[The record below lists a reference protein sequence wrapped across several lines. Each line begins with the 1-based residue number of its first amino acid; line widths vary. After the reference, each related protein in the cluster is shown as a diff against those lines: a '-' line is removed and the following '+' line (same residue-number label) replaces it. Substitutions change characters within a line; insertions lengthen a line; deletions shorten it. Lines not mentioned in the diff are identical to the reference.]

1 MVRKHL
7 NKYARRYGLTS
18 AAIVL
23 MAAAI
28 GSGTSVQAQ
37 EHKVRMLIEKI
48 SSYPRVSDTVVRSD
62 WYQGN
67 DYTTPSIKEYL
78 DKLEKYIKEYFAL
91 LTEELEVPGPMGPPG
106 PAGPRGERG
115 ETGPIGP
122 TGPQGP
128 RGEVGPQGPKGD
140 QGEVGPQG
148 PKGDQGEVGPQG
160 PKGDQGE
167 VGPQGPK
174 GDQGEVGPQG
184 PKGDQGEMGPQG
196 PKGDQG
202 EVGPQ
207 GEQGQESKP
216 DMPAPK
222 APEQIPAPQAPST
235 ATKMVSRP
243 QKAAALPATGETS
256 NPFFSL
262 AALSIIA
269 SAGMLTLKEKKDR

>member
-1 MVRKHL
+1 MAKKHL
-7 NKYARRYGLTS
+7 NKYVRRYGLTS
-18 AAIVL
+18 AAIVP

-37 EHKVRMLIEKI
+37 ERDLKAIINTI
-48 SSYPRVSDTVVRSD
+48 SKYPSVDEFVQRNNSIV
-62 WYQGN
+62 GN
-67 DYTTPSIKEYL
+67 HYTTISIKNYL
-78 DKLEKYIKEYFAL
+78 HMLEQYFKDYFNVL
-91 LTEELEVPGPMGPPG
+91 NEELKIPGPTGPRGEAG

-115 ETGPIGP
+115 PQGLRGDKGETGERGETGP
-122 TGPQGP
+122 
-128 RGEVGPQGPKGD
+128 VGSR
-140 QGEVGPQG
+140 
-148 PKGDQGEVGPQG
+148 
-160 PKGDQGE
+160 
-167 VGPQGPK
+167 
-174 GDQGEVGPQG
+174 
-184 PKGDQGEMGPQG
+184 
-196 PKGDQG
+196 GDQG

-262 AALSIIA
+262 AGLSIIA
-269 SAGMLTLKEKKDR
+269 SAGMLTLKEKKGR

>member
-1 MVRKHL
+1 MARKHL

-37 EHKVRMLIEKI
+37 EIRDGIVRELQRYHKNNFPKTARLLR
-48 SSYPRVSDTVVRSD
+48 PNRVGI
-62 WYQGN
+62 GN
-67 DYTTPSIKEYL
+67 TYTTPSIKVYL
-78 DKLEKYIKEYFAL
+78 DELDNFFDDYLGL
-91 LTEELEVPGPMGPPG
+91 LHRVLNIPGP
-106 PAGPRGERG
+106 RG
-115 ETGPIGP
+115 ETGPEGK
-122 TGPQGP
+122 QGS
-128 RGEVGPQGPKGD
+128 KGD

-148 PKGDQGEVGPQG
+148 PDS
-160 PKGDQGE
+160 
-167 VGPQGPK
+167 
-174 GDQGEVGPQG
+174 
-184 PKGDQGEMGPQG
+184 
-196 PKGDQG
+196 
-202 EVGPQ
+202 PQ

-235 ATKMVSRP
+235 ATKMVSRS

-269 SAGMLTLKEKKDR
+269 SAGMLTLKEKKGR

>member
-1 MVRKHL
+1 MARKHL

-37 EHKVRMLIEKI
+37 EIRDGIVRELQRYHKNNFPKTARLLR
-48 SSYPRVSDTVVRSD
+48 PNRVGI
-62 WYQGN
+62 GN
-67 DYTTPSIKEYL
+67 TYTTPSIKVYL
-78 DKLEKYIKEYFAL
+78 DELDNFFDDYLGL
-91 LTEELEVPGPMGPPG
+91 LHRVLNIPGP
-106 PAGPRGERG
+106 RG
-115 ETGPIGP
+115 ETGPEGK
-122 TGPQGP
+122 QGP
-128 RGEVGPQGPKGD
+128 KGDQGEMGLQGPKGD

-148 PKGDQGEVGPQG
+148 SKGDQGEVGPQG
-160 PKGDQGE
+160 PDS
-167 VGPQGPK
+167 
-174 GDQGEVGPQG
+174 
-184 PKGDQGEMGPQG
+184 
-196 PKGDQG
+196 
-202 EVGPQ
+202 PQ

-235 ATKMVSRP
+235 ATKMVSRS

-269 SAGMLTLKEKKDR
+269 SAGMLTLKEKKGR

>member
-1 MVRKHL
+1 MARKHL

-28 GSGTSVQAQ
+28 GSGTGVQAQ
-37 EHKVRMLIEKI
+37 KRDLKDIVAKFPKVDEMITLSSSKFGNHYKTYSIRNYLHMLEQ
-48 SSYPRVSDTVVRSD
+48 SF
-62 WYQGN
+62 Q
-67 DYTTPSIKEYL
+67 
-78 DKLEKYIKEYFAL
+78 KYFEVLNK
-91 LTEELEVPGPMGPPG
+91 ELELPGPVGPQGPPG
-106 PAGPRGERG
+106 PAGPRGE
-115 ETGPIGP
+115 
-122 TGPQGP
+122 QGP
-128 RGEVGPQGPKGD
+128 KGDQGEMGPQGPKGD
-140 QGEVGPQG
+140 QGEM
-148 PKGDQGEVGPQG
+148 
-160 PKGDQGE
+160 
-167 VGPQGPK
+167 
-174 GDQGEVGPQG
+174 GPQG

-202 EVGPQ
+202 EVGPQGPDSPQ

>member
-1 MVRKHL
+1 MARKHL

-37 EHKVRMLIEKI
+37 ERDLKVLIDKI
-48 SSYPRVSDTVVRSD
+48 SKYSSVDEFVQRNHSIV
-62 WYQGN
+62 GN
-67 DYTTPSIKEYL
+67 HYTTISIKNYL
-78 DKLEKYIKEYFAL
+78 HMLERYFKDYFNVL
-91 LTEELEVPGPMGPPG
+91 NEELKIPGPRGERGPQGLPG
-106 PAGPRGERG
+106 DKGETGERG
-115 ETGPIGP
+115 ETGPAGP
-122 TGPQGP
+122 I
-128 RGEVGPQGPKGD
+128 GPQGPKGD
-140 QGEVGPQG
+140 QGEI
-148 PKGDQGEVGPQG
+148 GPQG

-202 EVGPQ
+202 EVGPQGPDSSQ

>member
-1 MVRKHL
+1 MARKHL

-37 EHKVRMLIEKI
+37 ERDLKVLIDKI
-48 SSYPRVSDTVVRSD
+48 SKYSSVDEFVQRNHSIV
-62 WYQGN
+62 GN
-67 DYTTPSIKEYL
+67 HYTTISIKNYL
-78 DKLEKYIKEYFAL
+78 HMLERYFKDYFNVL
-91 LTEELEVPGPMGPPG
+91 NEELKIPGPTGPRGEPGPVG
-106 PAGPRGERG
+106 PAGPRGER
-115 ETGPIGP
+115 
-122 TGPQGP
+122 
-128 RGEVGPQGPKGD
+128 
-140 QGEVGPQG
+140 
-148 PKGDQGEVGPQG
+148 
-160 PKGDQGE
+160 
-167 VGPQGPK
+167 
-174 GDQGEVGPQG
+174 GPQG

-202 EVGPQ
+202 EVGPQGPDSSQ

>member
-148 PKGDQGEVGPQG
+148 
-160 PKGDQGE
+160 
-167 VGPQGPK
+167 
-174 GDQGEVGPQG
+174 
-184 PKGDQGEMGPQG
+184 
-196 PKGDQG
+196 
-202 EVGPQ
+202 
-207 GEQGQESKP
+207 EQGQESKP

>member
-1 MVRKHL
+1 MARKHL

-140 QGEVGPQG
+140 QGEMDPQ
-148 PKGDQGEVGPQG
+148 D
-160 PKGDQGE
+160 
-167 VGPQGPK
+167 
-174 GDQGEVGPQG
+174 
-184 PKGDQGEMGPQG
+184 

>member
-1 MVRKHL
+1 
-7 NKYARRYGLTS
+7 
-18 AAIVL
+18 

-140 QGEVGPQG
+140 QGEM
-148 PKGDQGEVGPQG
+148 
-160 PKGDQGE
+160 
-167 VGPQGPK
+167 GPQGPK

>member
-1 MVRKHL
+1 MARKHL

-28 GSGTSVQAQ
+28 GSGTSVQADNSRDWVVESLEKYYS
-37 EHKVRMLIEKI
+37 EHFPKT
-48 SSYPRVSDTVVRSD
+48 SDILL
-62 WYQGN
+62 GN
-67 DYTTPSIKEYL
+67 GLAVGNTYTTPSIKDYL
-78 DKLEKYIKEYFAL
+78 DAL
-91 LTEELEVPGPMGPPG
+91 NTFFDGYLSLLHKGLNIPGPKGERGPVGPVGPAGKDGERGEVG
-106 PAGPRGERG
+106 PAGPRG
-115 ETGPIGP
+115 
-122 TGPQGP
+122 
-128 RGEVGPQGPKGD
+128 D
-140 QGEVGPQG
+140 QGEM
-148 PKGDQGEVGPQG
+148 
-160 PKGDQGE
+160 
-167 VGPQGPK
+167 
-174 GDQGEVGPQG
+174 GPQG

-196 PKGDQG
+196 PKGEQG

-207 GEQGQESKP
+207 GPKGEQGQESKP

>member
-1 MVRKHL
+1 MARKHL

-37 EHKVRMLIEKI
+37 ERDLKVLIDKI
-48 SSYPRVSDTVVRSD
+48 SKYSSVDEFVQRNHSIV
-62 WYQGN
+62 GN
-67 DYTTPSIKEYL
+67 HYTTISIKNYL
-78 DKLEKYIKEYFAL
+78 HMLERYFKDYFNVL
-91 LTEELEVPGPMGPPG
+91 NEELKIPGPTGPRGEPGPVG

-115 ETGPIGP
+115 PQGLPGDKGETGERGETGPAGP
-122 TGPQGP
+122 I
-128 RGEVGPQGPKGD
+128 GPQGPKGD
-140 QGEVGPQG
+140 QGEM
-148 PKGDQGEVGPQG
+148 
-160 PKGDQGE
+160 
-167 VGPQGPK
+167 
-174 GDQGEVGPQG
+174 GPQG

-202 EVGPQ
+202 EVGPQGPDSSQ